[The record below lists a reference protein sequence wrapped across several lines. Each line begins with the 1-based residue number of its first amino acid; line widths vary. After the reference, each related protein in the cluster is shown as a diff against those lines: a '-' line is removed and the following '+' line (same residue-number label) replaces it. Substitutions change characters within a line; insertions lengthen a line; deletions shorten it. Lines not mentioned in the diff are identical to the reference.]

1 MPLTKIEENIMSNQ
15 PNFNELMKKA
25 EEMQTK
31 MKAIQEKIT
40 AMTVE
45 GSAGADLVTI
55 QMNGQHKVKASGI
68 TIHESLLKGD
78 VTILQHLIA
87 AAINDASNRIESGAE
102 DMLAEIT
109 NEFQM
114 AVALPEETT
123 VN

>member
-1 MPLTKIEENIMSNQ
+1 MSNQ

-40 AMTVE
+40 AMTVV

-55 QMNGQHKVKASGI
+55 EMNGQHKVKATGVS
-68 TIHESLLKGD
+68 IHDSLLKGD
-78 VTILQHLIA
+78 ITILQHLIA
-87 AAINDASNRIESGAE
+87 AAINDASDNIETRAK
-102 DMLAEIT
+102 DMLSEIT

-114 AVALPEETT
+114 PEALAEETT